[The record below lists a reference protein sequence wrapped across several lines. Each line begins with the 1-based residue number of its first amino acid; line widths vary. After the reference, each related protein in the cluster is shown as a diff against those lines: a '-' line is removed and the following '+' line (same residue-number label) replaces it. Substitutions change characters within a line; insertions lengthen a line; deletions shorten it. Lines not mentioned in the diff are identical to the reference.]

1 MIVLPL
7 YLHSNMGSQVETLA
21 EILESAPGNWFI
33 RWLLIDSLVAEGRD
47 AEARILLA
55 EPSELPSRPYFLY
68 YAARAHEAL
77 EPARAVEIL
86 RRLVEMDPGN
96 AAHYGEEAGRIIPL
110 HGLPDQCVGDS
121 QVNSHPI
128 PCEQETSFECRWQ
141 MDRDRQGSARKQE
154 LTRESI
160 ISVFAACLVML
171 GVCVWLLVVGIST
184 YNPAKPQILAKF
196 ETVDDLEPELETKEM
211 VRVEHWRPRP
221 ASATLAMNL
230 VASQSP
236 ADLSVVS
243 SETDSTRL
251 GMVDMGLELGNSMIF
266 GGGGGGAD
274 SVMFFGSK
282 SRGKR
287 FLFILDASGSM
298 THEQIELRD
307 RELRKTLK
315 QLTSATYHVLIF
327 GGGAYFAEKGWGTN
341 GVDPL
346 SYHSPESEYRF
357 SLVGTGFALI
367 DPQAFEPPGW
377 LKADSK
383 QVLATLREVRRS
395 GVLFSTDWDNALR
408 MGHMMEPPPDV
419 IYFMS
424 DGKDPELDI
433 DAIVENNQKRGKPK
447 INCLAMQTGFGAAEF
462 AEIARRSG
470 GQFLIVDK
478 RGKPIDGFDYL
489 HDPEK
494 YARRL

>member
-1 MIVLPL
+1 
-7 YLHSNMGSQVETLA
+7 MGSKVETLTG
-21 EILESAPGNWFI
+21 ILESAPGNWFI
-33 RWLLIDSLVAEGRD
+33 RWILIDSLVAEGR
-47 AEARILLA
+47 AEEASAFLV
-55 EPSELPSRPYFLY
+55 EPMELPSRPYFLY
-68 YAARAHEAL
+68 YAARAHETLA
-77 EPARAVEIL
+77 PTRAIEIL
-86 RRLVEMDPGN
+86 QRLVDLDPGN
-96 AAHYGEEAGRIIPL
+96 AAHYLEEAGRIMPRQVVADHPSDDSRVNIHSVP
-110 HGLPDQCVGDS
+110 GL
-121 QVNSHPI
+121 
-128 PCEQETSFECRWQ
+128 QEETLERRWQ
-141 MDRDRQGSARKQE
+141 LEKDRQGAFRKNQV
-154 LTRESI
+154 TRESI
-160 ISVFAACLVML
+160 LSIVVACVIML

-184 YNPAKPQILAKF
+184 YTPADPQILAKF
-196 ETVDDLEPELETKEM
+196 EPVEDLEPELETKKLE
-211 VRVEHWRPRP
+211 RVEHWRPKP
-221 ASATLAMNL
+221 SSASMAMNL
-230 VASQSP
+230 VASRNP

-243 SETDSTRL
+243 FETDSSHL

-307 RELRKTLK
+307 RELRNTLK
-315 QLTSATYHVLIF
+315 QLKSATYHVLIF

-346 SYHSPESEYRF
+346 SYHSPETEYRF
-357 SLVGTGFALI
+357 SLVDTGFALI
-367 DPQAFEPPGW
+367 DPPSFKPPGW
-377 LKADSK
+377 LKAESK

-433 DAIVENNQKRGKPK
+433 DAIIENNHKRGKPR

-462 AEIARRSG
+462 SEIAKRSG

-489 HDPEK
+489 LDPEK